1 MDDFF
6 PPFDRGCENALVLE
20 VFWINFETVLF
31 LVGATKQ
38 TNYLTFGKTS
48 NRFVFGGYNKTNQI
62 FRDLGGWVEFLN
74 SLSLLVVLVVLE
86 VRLLSDSR
94 TSSYLRTTASAVASL
109 STAAKSNLTHINGQI
124 LPIR

>member
-1 MDDFF
+1 M
-6 PPFDRGCENALVLE
+6 LE

-48 NRFVFGGYNKTNQI
+48 NRFVFGGYNKTNQL

-74 SLSLLVVLVVLE
+74 SLSLSWLYWSFLKLGCLVIPVL
-86 VRLLSDSR
+86 
-94 TSSYLRTTASAVASL
+94 LR
-109 STAAKSNLTHINGQI
+109 I
-124 LPIR
+124 

>member
-1 MDDFF
+1 MDDFP

-48 NRFVFGGYNKTNQI
+48 NRFVFGGYNKTNQY
-62 FRDLGGWVEFLN
+62 LGTWAGGLN
-74 SLSLLVVLVVLE
+74 F
-86 VRLLSDSR
+86 
-94 TSSYLRTTASAVASL
+94 
-109 STAAKSNLTHINGQI
+109 
-124 LPIR
+124 

>member
-1 MDDFF
+1 M
-6 PPFDRGCENALVLE
+6 LE

-31 LVGATKQ
+31 FVGATKQ

-48 NRFVFGGYNKTNQI
+48 NRFVFCGYNKTNQL

-109 STAAKSNLTHINGQI
+109 STAAKSNLTAINGQI

>member
-1 MDDFF
+1 M
-6 PPFDRGCENALVLE
+6 
-20 VFWINFETVLF
+20 
-31 LVGATKQ
+31 Q
-38 TNYLTFGKTS
+38 Q
-48 NRFVFGGYNKTNQI
+48 NKPI

-109 STAAKSNLTHINGQI
+109 STAAKSNLTAINGQI